1 MSIKQLS
8 NKLAFTTSLAA
19 ALLAVVGCSLVH
31 EDLPECPAQLS
42 VSFVYDYN
50 LDFSDAFSKQVE
62 SVNVWAFDKN
72 GALAWSGSASGDAL
86 KQDGFKID
94 TPLGEGT
101 YDFVSW
107 CGLLDNGD
115 FDLQTYTP
123 ASKEELEVKL
133 RTVAGTYGANVSK
146 SHFHRL
152 FNGSALGV
160 DYRIDPMNPSITTAE
175 VKLMKDTKD
184 IRVMLMHLDGSPLA
198 NPDFSATITYADS
211 WYAWNNDLIAGC
223 PTVTY
228 EPWNVKYGQ
237 TTRPGKPKP
246 GEADTAAA
254 LLFEFSTGRLM
265 AGGDAI
271 LTIHRNWDDRDIVSI
286 RLIDFLLMVRGHYDI
301 SDDQEYL
308 DRQDDYSLVFFLD
321 SNSTW
326 YEAAGIYINSWAVVP
341 PQSSPM

>member
-8 NKLAFTTSLAA
+8 NKLAFTTALAA
-19 ALLAVVGCSLVH
+19 AIVATGGCSMVH

-42 VSFVYDYN
+42 VSFVYDCTLN
-50 LDFSDAFSKQVE
+50 SSDAFPKEVE
-62 SVNVWAFDKN
+62 SVNVWAFDKT
-72 GALAWSGSASGDAL
+72 GALAWSGSASGEAL
-86 KQDGFKID
+86 KQKGFKID

-123 ASKEELEVKL
+123 ASKEDLEVKL
-133 RTVAGTYGANVSK
+133 LTVAGTDGANVSK
-146 SHFHRL
+146 SHFKRL
-152 FNGSALGV
+152 FNGSTLGV
-160 DYRIDPMNPSITTAE
+160 DYSIDPYKPSIQTAE
-175 VKLMKDTKD
+175 VHLMKDTKD
-184 IRVMLMHLDGSPLA
+184 IRVMLMHLDGSPLE
-198 NPDFSATITYADS
+198 NRDFSATITYADS
-211 WYAWNNDLIAGC
+211 WYAWNNDIMPGC

-237 TTRPGKPKP
+237 TTRPGKANP
-246 GEADTAAA
+246 GDADTAAA
-254 LLFEFSTGRLM
+254 LLFEFSTARLM

-271 LTIHRNWDDRDIVSI
+271 LTIHRNWDDRDIVNI

-301 SDDQEYL
+301 ADDQDYL

-341 PQSSPM
+341 PQNSHA